1 MTSITATGDPS
12 PQAATRPPQRFAG
25 SAVWIADHEVLLVA
39 LLAPLLLFPTAAPP
53 LTALA
58 LAGVPLLWLAR
69 WRARRRLTVP
79 TPLDWPIVILLALVA
94 MAVQLSIVPALAAE
108 KGAGVILGIATYY
121 AIVNSVQREPR
132 LWFAAG
138 LLVAASALLALIGL
152 FGTSWWTGGK
162 TLPLQAIYEAL
173 PRLITSIPRSRTGG
187 IHPNQ
192 IGGTL
197 ALLLP
202 PTLGVWLALRRSP
215 RLQRLL
221 GVPPT
226 LILMVAAFIALMILL
241 IQSRGA
247 WLGILGVFVAGVVVR
262 RRWLAWTTLALA
274 LVGCAVLAAEV
285 LPRLSPDARLSPS
298 ETLPSDLARIV
309 MEMDN
314 LTRPDWEGYSPNWLN
329 RLEIWRNA
337 LLTLYDYPFTGVG
350 MAAWPQVSAANYI
363 YQVSGAQ
370 FVLNEM
376 THAHNLILEAAVNF
390 GVLGLV
396 AFLALLLGY
405 FVSVGRSL
413 RRLSAEHRWLL
424 LGLAGG
430 ILAHLLHGLVDAIA
444 FGAKP
449 GVLLWAILGL
459 SMAVVRWEADN
470 ARRTACPDQRE
481 GTDDGQQTTKP
492 VASLRPLLAIAA
504 AMSLLGAITLSTG
517 WITSARLNRA
527 ALSLDHARLTPELS
541 PEERNAQIER
551 VLPELQHLA
560 SSLDAPGLRPGAAAR
575 RLGMAYFL
583 LGQTEQARTAF
594 RGDPQ
599 AAAYLFSQGMMRL
612 EESDQAQALLAFY
625 RLASEIDPTTDLI
638 YCRLLGGLSGAE
650 IRRAV
655 FVSPEPASPPSPEV
669 LARCHELLGQKFIE
683 QNQWGQA
690 LTEFQ
695 RAVQLL
701 PDSAAYQYQLGWAI
715 YRMGGDLAQAAQAL
729 QRAAELD
736 PKAMWPYLVLSQM
749 RREQGLLEEA
759 MAWAEAAAE
768 RAPDDPLPLVYR
780 AQALIEAG
788 EYAQAEAALQQA
800 LAKDSDLGAAT
811 FWLGVVQ
818 WHNGETDQAIASYE
832 RAVQLEPNNVTYW
845 LTLGEAYQALGRRA
859 QAIAAYE
866 AVLRLDRENAHAQER
881 LTALRGAKDE

>member
-138 LLVAASALLALIGL
+138 LLVAASALLAFIGL

-470 ARRTACPDQRE
+470 ARRTACLDQRE

-866 AVLRLDRENAHAQER
+866 AVLRLDRGNAYAQER

>member
-1 MTSITATGDPS
+1 MIPAAQAGDPTHKV
-12 PQAATRPPQRFAG
+12 AIRPPRRFYRG
-25 SAVWIADHEVLLVA
+25 AVWIANHELLVLA

-69 WRARRRLTVP
+69 WRARGRLTVP
-79 TPLDWPIVILLALVA
+79 TPLDWPIVILLALIAV
-94 MAVQLSIVPALAAE
+94 AVQLSIVPALAAE
-108 KGAGVILGIATYY
+108 KGAAMILGIAIYY

-138 LLVAASALLALIGL
+138 LLVIAGALLALVGL
-152 FGTSWWTGGK
+152 FGTSWWIGGK

-247 WLGILGVFVAGVVVR
+247 WLGILGVVIAGVVMR
-262 RRWLAWTTLALA
+262 RRWLSWATLALT
-274 LVGCAVLAAEV
+274 LVVCAALAAEV
-285 LPRLSPDARLSPS
+285 TPRLSPDTRLSPS

-390 GVLGLV
+390 GVLGLI

-405 FVSVGRSL
+405 FVSVGCSL

-449 GVLLWAILGL
+449 GALLWAILGL

-470 ARRTACPDQRE
+470 ARRTARPEQRE
-481 GTDDGQQTTKP
+481 GTDEGQQTTKP
-492 VASLRPLLAIAA
+492 VASPRPLLAIAA
-504 AMSLLGAITLSTG
+504 AMSLLGAITLSPG

-527 ALSLDHARLTPELS
+527 ALSLDHARLTPKLS

-551 VLPELQHLA
+551 ALPELQHLA

-583 LGQTEQARTAF
+583 LGQIEQARAAF

-638 YCRLLGGLSGAE
+638 YCRLLGGLSGEEAE
-650 IRRAV
+650 RAV
-655 FVSPEPASPPSPEV
+655 FISPEPTTPPSPEV

-683 QNQWGQA
+683 QNQWDQA

-695 RAVQLL
+695 RAVQLA
-701 PDSAAYQYQLGWAI
+701 PDSAAYQYQLGWVI

-768 RAPDDPLPLVYR
+768 RAPDDPLPLVYLS
-780 AQALIEAG
+780 QALIEAG
-788 EYAQAEAALQQA
+788 EYAQAEAVLQQA
-800 LAKDSDLGAAT
+800 LAKDSDLGAAI

-818 WHNGETDQAIASYE
+818 WHNSETDQAIASYE

-845 LTLGEAYQALGRRA
+845 LTLGDAYQAQGLRD

-881 LTALRGAKDE
+881 LAALRGAKDE

>member
-1 MTSITATGDPS
+1 MTSITPTGDPI
-12 PQAATRPPQRFAG
+12 PQAATRLPQRFSG
-25 SAVWIADHEVLLVA
+25 SAVWIADRELLLLA
-39 LLAPLLLFPTAAPP
+39 LLAPLLLFPTVAPP
-53 LTALA
+53 LTGLA

-69 WRARRRLTVP
+69 WRARGRLTVP
-79 TPLDWPIVILLALVA
+79 TPLDWPIVILLAMVA
-94 MAVQLSIVPALAAE
+94 VAVRLSIVPALAAE
-108 KGAGVILGIATYY
+108 KGAGMILGIATYY
-121 AIVNSVQREPR
+121 AIVNSVQRESR
-132 LWFAAG
+132 LWFGAG
-138 LLVAASALLALIGL
+138 LLVAVGALLALVGL
-152 FGTSWWTGGK
+152 FGTSWWISGK
-162 TLPLQAIYEAL
+162 TLPLQPIYEAL
-173 PRLITSIPRSRTGG
+173 PRLITSIPRSKTGG

-197 ALLLP
+197 VLLLP
-202 PTLGVWLALRRSP
+202 PTLGVWLALRHSP

-226 LILMVAAFIALMILL
+226 SIIAAAAFLAIMILL

-247 WLGILGVFVAGVVVR
+247 WLGILGVFVAGVVIR
-262 RRWLAWTTLALA
+262 RRWLAWAVLALA
-274 LVGCAVLAAEV
+274 LIGCAVLTAEV
-285 LPRLSPDARLSPS
+285 LPRLSADAQLSPS

-309 MEMDN
+309 MDMDN

-376 THAHNLILEAAVNF
+376 THAHNIALEAGVNF
-390 GVLGLV
+390 GAPGLI

-405 FVSVGRSL
+405 FASVGRSL
-413 RRLSAEHRWLL
+413 RQLSAEHRWLL

-459 SMAVVRWEADN
+459 SMAVVRWGAGGG
-470 ARRTACPDQRE
+470 RWTVCPEQCE
-481 GTDDGQQTTKP
+481 GTNDGQRTTKS
-492 VASLRPLLAIAA
+492 VISLRLLLVIAA
-504 AMSLLGAITLSTG
+504 AMALLGAITLPAG
-517 WITSARLNRA
+517 WSTSARLNRA
-527 ALSLDHARLTPELS
+527 ALLLDHARLTPGLS

-551 VLPELQHLA
+551 VLPELQRLA
-560 SSLDAPGLRPGAAAR
+560 SSLDAPGLRPGTAAR

-583 LGQTEQARTAF
+583 LGWTEDAQTAF

-612 EESDQAQALLAFY
+612 EQPDQTQALLAFY
-625 RLASEIDPTTDLI
+625 RLASRIDPTTDLI
-638 YCRLLGGLSGAE
+638 YCRLLGGLSGDEAK
-650 IRRAV
+650 RAV
-655 FVSPEPASPPSPEV
+655 FVSPEPTPPPSPEV

-683 QNQWGQA
+683 QNLWDQA
-690 LTEFQ
+690 LIEFQ
-695 RAVQLL
+695 RAVQLV
-701 PDSAAYQYQLGWAI
+701 PDSAMYQHELGWVI
-715 YRMGGDLAQAAQAL
+715 YRMGGDLVQAAQAL

-736 PKAMWPYLVLSQM
+736 PKAMWPCLVLSQM

-759 MAWAEAAAE
+759 IAWADAAAE
-768 RAPDDPLPLVYR
+768 RAPDNPLPLVYR
-780 AQALIEAG
+780 AQALVEAG
-788 EYAQAEAALQQA
+788 EYAQAEAALHQA
-800 LAKDSDLGAAT
+800 LTKDPHQGAAT

-818 WHNGETDQAIASYE
+818 WHNGETDQAIANYE
-832 RAVQLEPNNVTYW
+832 RAVQLEPNNVTFW
-845 LTLGEAYQALGRRA
+845 LTLGDAYQVLGRRD
-859 QAIAAYE
+859 QAISAYE
-866 AVLRLDRENAHAQER
+866 AVLRLDENNTHAQEK
-881 LTALRGAKDE
+881 LAALRQ